1 MKKRRIAS
9 TRNMNKQEKR
19 RLQLNKRQGTNMNS
33 MNKKRMRASFARPA
47 GSRQVLSNDNTTVK
61 APLNK
66 RIIALILAIVIIAG
80 LIPAGLFIFK
90 PKAEETNKAMEPVV
104 MSVRVN
110 GVDTGKQAVVKAGEI
125 TPSNINLGDFQL
137 PEGVS
142 YVKAVVYDSET
153 GSETPIY
160 SVGQKNNTDYYSI
173 KQNSYTG
180 VAKNDND
187 TLILDYANKYIL
199 TFNGTESNKTFTV
212 PGEGTYT
219 TNATKDLD
227 NDVWFIYGGEDL
239 VIKEITPAQDRE
251 TSRVTFTSA
260 KSSGTERVKNSE
272 ATISSDMLTGDTNVT
287 VTFNEVTRYTI
298 QDARYM
304 SGSKYYSD
312 YYGLDNHGGTSQSL
326 ESRSKTN
333 SLTPKQPGETAE
345 FYVYSQ
351 KNTTNKEQ
359 WKLSMLSL
367 NGVDLK
373 FPADGASPGTSVDTP
388 FDNNRNVRVTYISD
402 TERFGESGNRT
413 AYKISLEN
421 VHENLEV
428 NYYFT
433 NIKERKLI
441 VKGLNGIAKTA
452 ASVENYILTG
462 DIYGKW
468 YTYTSNKQ
476 NVYDAFYD
484 RRTNYP
490 ADNLVLYTVKPGYNP
505 YAITTSMFNGTNG
518 QAIDI
523 RATDVTGLPEDVIE
537 SAGYGSTGNFNT
549 DWRHWGRNSGKLENN
564 EDSYGFPKKQ
574 ELVLTT
580 IAKDVTNTWY
590 AVALAQDT
598 SMNQQL
604 YLNAPMYP
612 YAFAFDLNSQDA
624 TLDGTYAEDGDY
636 LVDSNNPHYIDGNNT
651 YGYLPSKA
659 PTRRGYEFIGWVM
672 LDSEGNMLNELE
684 YTFQPSDRID
694 ITEETVGYASN
705 AVDNKSKNNSV
716 VQQIRFIAKWN
727 KLKAADTDVSIT
739 TKVQNGYSDGTKTYD
754 TIVNH
759 AFEQQIAGDTA
770 LLNDRSNVMG
780 DKHYVINS
788 ESEIVKTTNEDGTN
802 NDFVAIYDYNLLD
815 YTVKNTVLGYPK
827 TQRFDITVTLKKS
840 DDSPVGI
847 ALGQDLISAK
857 VNDEEQ
863 TVITP
868 EVDLTA
874 GTMTYTLNLLR
885 DQQVVF
891 ENVPYGWTYTVA
903 EDAKENDYTREISS
917 ENGTVEDDM
926 VVEVTNM
933 SDNSELHTT
942 KKITFNEETGK
953 YDLKLEA
960 WATGDKISKYDKE
973 PVPTDIA
980 LVIDQSGSMATT
992 DMNSRPV
999 KVKEGG
1005 QDKKS
1010 WTVSEA
1016 TSGEQYYV
1024 QVNGK
1029 YYPVYAGEGTIY
1041 ENIGRPKVYS
1051 LVGPGH
1057 NAFTVGINGCPT
1069 YYNIKTNYYHPDQNR
1084 VMRRVYTSST
1094 GGFVNFRCFQYYFN
1108 SDENEAR
1115 YAAENEKRGTI
1126 VYFFVG
1132 DSWDAYQL
1140 KDIDD
1145 FETWINN
1152 NAINFIGYRSGSYE
1166 TNGTIRRCTQNDGDS
1181 TQANWNWLGENDN
1194 VKADLYQIKDGVNY
1208 NHLYYINDQG
1218 NPVPFSSTANLESD
1232 VVYKDV
1238 LYKMEGESRTYALQ
1252 DAIKEFVEL
1261 VSDNAETNNV
1271 DHRISM
1277 IGFAGSQAPGISTE
1291 NGIWHSTPGGYN
1303 DYYDYVNTG
1312 LFVQGDF
1319 HNYKTIGSFSPVST
1333 GAEYINRH
1341 YYANNTSSYPYHKV
1355 AYNSMQLAPIKYN
1368 GTSWNYLGT
1377 TTTTTSQK
1385 YEAVYNNLSN
1395 QDYLNSL
1402 VSVSPKTGQ
1411 DVIDTN
1417 ALVNDT
1423 SNHKFVINTGS
1434 ENNINDY
1441 LDTAIT
1447 QFGSYGGTYT
1457 SYGMAMANRVLKLAK
1472 EQDTSGKRQRIIV
1485 VFSDG
1490 EPGANGYDTSIANE
1504 ALFDSNDSKSP
1515 SSIDAKVYTIGLY
1528 PGKPSNQAET
1538 FMRKLSSEYASVETS
1553 KVYSGEKDG
1562 VDSELDNTHT
1572 YYYRDPSEN
1581 KTYAVTAMKNGSPT
1595 IAWWSKIGNDT
1606 TGYTYRQYQPMT
1618 SSDETKTSL
1627 LGRKFQQTYN
1637 SNTDSYLFYRKN
1649 GDSYDPVF
1657 IADND
1662 YPTINTS
1669 ETYYVYI
1676 QSQYIEI
1683 NYENRWY
1690 DSNNRIRDPLHFAG
1704 DLEGSGN
1711 RWQFY
1716 DIDDSAGPLNGEPYY
1731 YPANDADALKAAF
1744 AQISDSMVKS
1754 TASLDGSNSMLRDV
1768 VTGKFANVSNDDV
1781 KVYTVEGT
1789 LINPATNEIKWA
1801 TKEDNPNEE
1810 ALVEA
1815 NYNKDVKA
1823 DPSNNEQSIIE
1834 VQGFDYSTEYIAQG
1848 HNDGKGKKLVVTI
1861 SNLEPEALG
1870 YELESN
1876 TNASGI
1882 IELTKDEDNNTVE
1895 NLLYPFEIP
1904 KVNRYQHN
1912 LKVEGVDTET
1922 NYGMKLKL
1930 TPKNEGGSVPESV
1943 TVHYRIAEKEE
1954 DASEMHH
1961 SYKPDAHTLTFN
1973 NGVAEWPSAA
1983 IAPSFSSIILEDL
1996 DDKFVVSAMV
2006 DEPDASN
2013 PFDYSLALDNKSN
2026 PPVFGTAYELNR
2038 EKTQTT
2044 QIDSKQ
2050 KMADVTIREITS
2062 KTHESTAS
2070 YADPDKPFTIQLTL
2084 KNGNDAVKGTFD
2096 GLTFDENGHAELVMK
2111 HEQQRTFSLPVGYTL
2126 DVDVKADDQ
2135 VDTYGTYVDTYAPNL
2150 TAKDDADT
2158 DSANAY
2164 TVNIASAG
2172 NQITVV
2178 NSIGEKAPPTGI
2190 LDGIQ
2195 HMNPFIWLAIALCMI
2210 AAAGFAIYDRRR
2222 RKFGTS

>member
-19 RLQLNKRQGTNMNS
+19 RLQLNKRQGININS
-33 MNKKRMRASFARPA
+33 MNKKRMRANFARPA

-110 GVDTGKQAVVKAGEI
+110 GVDTGKQAVVKAGVI

-304 SGSKYYSD
+304 SSSKYYSQ

-326 ESRSKTN
+326 EARSKTN
-333 SLTPKQPGETAE
+333 SLTSKNPGETAE

-402 TERFGESGNRT
+402 TETFGESGNRT

-441 VKGLNGIAKTA
+441 VKGLNGINKTA

-462 DIYGKW
+462 DLYGKW

-505 YAITTSMFNGTNG
+505 YAINTSMFNGTNG

-549 DWRHWGRNSGKLENN
+549 DWRHWGRNSGKLDNN
-564 EDSYGFPKKQ
+564 EDTYGFPKKQ

-580 IAKDVTNTWY
+580 IAKDVANTWY

-612 YAFAFDLNSQDA
+612 YAFAFDLDSQDA

-636 LVDSNNPHYIDGNNT
+636 LVDSNNPHFIDGNNT
-651 YGYLPSKA
+651 YGYLPSTA

-672 LDSEGNMLNELE
+672 LDSEGNMLNEQE

-694 ITEETVGYASN
+694 INEETVGYSSN
-705 AVDNKSKNNSV
+705 AVNNKSANNSV
-716 VQQIRFIAKWN
+716 VQQIRFVAKWTR
-727 KLKAADTDVSIT
+727 LKTADTTVSVT
-739 TKVQNGYSDGTKTYD
+739 TKVQNGVSDGTKTYT
-754 TIVNH
+754 TIVNG
-759 AFEQQIAGDTA
+759 ATEQQIAGDTA
-770 LLNDRSNVMG
+770 LLNDGSGVMG
-780 DKHYVINS
+780 DMHYVINS
-788 ESEIVKTTNEDGTN
+788 DSDIVLTTNESGTN
-802 NDFVAIYDYNLLD
+802 NDFLAIYDYNLLD
-815 YTVKNTVLGYPK
+815 FTVKNTVLGYPK
-827 TQRFDITVTLKKS
+827 TQRFEITVTLTKS
-840 DDSPVGI
+840 EDSPVSL
-847 ALGQDLISAK
+847 ALGQELISATL
-857 VNDEEQ
+857 NDEDQ
-863 TVITP
+863 TTFTP
-868 EVDLTA
+868 VVDSAA
-874 GTMTYTLNLLR
+874 GTLTYTLYMTR

-891 ENVPYGWTYTVA
+891 EDVPYGWTYTVA
-903 EDAKENDYTREISS
+903 EDAKENDYAREISS
-917 ENGTVEDDM
+917 ENGTIEKDM
-926 VVEVTNM
+926 EVEVTNM

-942 KKITFNEETGK
+942 KTISFNESTGK

-960 WATGDKISKYDKE
+960 WATGNKISKYDKE

-992 DMNSRPV
+992 DMNPTYTEV
-999 KVKEGG
+999 KSGNNNKT
-1005 QDKKS
+1005 S

-1016 TSGEQYYV
+1016 TSGKQYYV
-1024 QVNGK
+1024 KVNGK
-1029 YYPVYAGEGTIY
+1029 YYPVHAGEGTLY
-1041 ENIGRPKVYS
+1041 ENVGRPKVKT
-1051 LVGPGH
+1051 LVGSGH
-1057 NAFTVGINGCPT
+1057 NDFSLAVNGVPS
-1069 YYNIKTNYYHPDQNR
+1069 YINIKTNYYYPDSTGT
-1084 VMRRVYTSST
+1084 MRRVYTTSS
-1094 GGFVNFRCFQYYFN
+1094 GCAARFECVQYYFTSDTYEN
-1108 SDENEAR
+1108 SANYGQKDEYITSNW
-1115 YAAENEKRGTI
+1115 YAGTWNASRLRH
-1126 VYFFVG
+1126 YWG
-1132 DSWDAYQL
+1132 WGNDESWT
-1140 KDIDD
+1140 
-1145 FETWINN
+1145 TWYNN
-1152 NAINFIGYRSGSYE
+1152 NAINYIGPNHSIS
-1166 TNGTIRRCTQNDGDS
+1166 DS
-1181 TQANWNWLGENDN
+1181 VGNNIMVSWNWLGNNET
-1194 VKADLYQIKDGVNY
+1194 VAYDLYQIKNGTNY
-1208 NHLYYINDQG
+1208 NHLYYVNDQG
-1218 NPVPFSSTANLESD
+1218 NPVQFSSSANLESD
-1232 VVYKDV
+1232 VVYNSV
-1238 LYKMEGESRTYALQ
+1238 LYETTGESRVYALQ
-1252 DAIKEFVEL
+1252 DAVKQFVDL
-1261 VSDNAETNNV
+1261 VADNAATNQV

-1277 IGFAGSQAPGISTE
+1277 IGFAGNKTPALSTT
-1291 NGIWHSTPGGYN
+1291 NGVWHATPGGYN
-1303 DYYDYVNTG
+1303 NYYDYVNTG
-1312 LFVQGDF
+1312 VFLEGNFQ
-1319 HNYKTIGSFSPVST
+1319 NYQTITSFSQAST
-1333 GAEYINRH
+1333 AYINWH
-1341 YYANNTSSYPYHKV
+1341 YYVNNASY
-1355 AYNSMQLAPIKYN
+1355 AYNTISYGNNQLAPVLYN
-1368 GTSWNYLGT
+1368 GSAWKFLGT
-1377 TTTTTSQK
+1377 STTASGTKFEPTYTAISDQ
-1385 YEAVYNNLSN
+1385 
-1395 QDYLNSL
+1395 QYLNSL
-1402 VSVSPKTGQ
+1402 ASVSPSTNAEVTDNNGLAK
-1411 DVIDTN
+1411 DTN
-1417 ALVNDT
+1417 
-1423 SNHKFVINTGS
+1423 SGSFVINTGD
-1434 ENNINDY
+1434 NNGVNDY

-1457 SYGMAMANRVLKLAK
+1457 SYGMAMANRVLTLAK
-1472 EQDTSGKRQRIIV
+1472 AADTTNKRQRVIV
-1485 VFSDG
+1485 VFTDG
-1490 EPGANGYDTSIANE
+1490 EPGANGYDSAIANE
-1504 ALFDSNDSKSP
+1504 ALFDSNDSKDADSLN
-1515 SSIDAKVYTIGLY
+1515 AKVYTVGLY
-1528 PGKPSNQAET
+1528 PGNVSSTVES
-1538 FMRKLSSEYASVETS
+1538 FMKKLSSEYSNADTT
-1553 KVYSGEKDG
+1553 KVYSGAKDG
-1562 VDSELDNTHT
+1562 VASNLDNTKT
-1572 YYYRDPSEN
+1572 YYFKDPVEN
-1581 KTYAVTAMKNGSPT
+1581 KTFALSAMKNGTST
-1595 IAWWSKIGNDT
+1595 LGWWSKTGNDT
-1606 TGYTYRQYQPMT
+1606 SGYVYSKYEPM
-1618 SSDETKTSL
+1618 SASDEWDSDTPGYNYNIDTVAFYTSPSGSRTKKGAVYGS
-1627 LGRKFQQTYN
+1627 
-1637 SNTDSYLFYRKN
+1637 S
-1649 GDSYDPVF
+1649 
-1657 IADND
+1657 
-1662 YPTINTS
+1662 INTS
-1669 ETYYVYI
+1669 NTYYLYDGTEV
-1676 QSQYIEI
+1676 

-1690 DSNNRIRDPLHFAG
+1690 DSNNRIRDPLRYES
-1704 DLEGSGN
+1704 DTEGSEN
-1711 RWQFY
+1711 RYQFY
-1716 DIDDSAGPLNGEPYY
+1716 EMGSSNLSSDGETYY
-1731 YPANDADALKAAF
+1731 YAANDADALKEAF

-1754 TASLDGSNSMLRDV
+1754 TVALDGSNSVLRDV
-1768 VTGKFANVSNDDV
+1768 VTANFANVASGDV
-1781 KVYTVEGT
+1781 DVYTVPGT
-1789 LINPATNEIKWA
+1789 YNTSTDEIDW
-1801 TKEDNPNEE
+1801 KENNPNSFSG
-1810 ALVEA
+1810 
-1815 NYNKDVKA
+1815 NKSVSA
-1823 DPSNNEQSIIE
+1823 DPANSEQSLIE
-1834 VQGFDYSTEYIAQG
+1834 VDGFDYSTKYITPDHAG
-1848 HNDGKGKKLVVTI
+1848 EKIVVTI

-1882 IELTKDEDNNTVE
+1882 IEKTTDEDNNPVE
-1895 NLLYPFEIP
+1895 NLLYPFDIP

-1912 LKVEGVDTET
+1912 LKVEGADTTT
-1922 NYGMKLKL
+1922 NYGMKLVL
-1930 TPKNEGGSVPESV
+1930 TPKEEGGTIPSSL
-1943 TVHYRIAEKEE
+1943 TVYYRSTE
-1954 DASEMHH
+1954 DEDDAASMDHVYD
-1961 SYKPDAHTLTFN
+1961 SGAHTLTFT
-1973 NGVAEWPSAA
+1973 NGVATWPSNAQA
-1983 IAPSFSSIILEDL
+1983 GSFSSIILEDL
-1996 DDKFVVSAMV
+1996 DDKFVVSAIV
-2006 DEPDASN
+2006 DEPDASK

-2096 GLTFDENGHAELVMK
+2096 GLTFDENGNAELVMK

-2126 DVDVKADDQ
+2126 GVDVKAEDQ

-2150 TAKDDADT
+2150 TAMDDADT
-2158 DSANAY
+2158 DPANAY

-2190 LDGIQ
+2190 LAGIQ

-2210 AAAGFAIYDRRR
+2210 VAAGFAIYDRRR

>member
-19 RLQLNKRQGTNMNS
+19 RLQLNKRQGTNVNS

-304 SGSKYYSD
+304 SSSKYYSQ

-326 ESRSKTN
+326 EARSKTN
-333 SLTPKQPGETAE
+333 SLTSKNPGETAE

-402 TERFGESGNRT
+402 TETFGESGNRT

-441 VKGLNGIAKTA
+441 VKGLNGINKTA

-462 DIYGKW
+462 DLYGKW

-537 SAGYGSTGNFNT
+537 AAGYGSTGNFNT

-564 EDSYGFPKKQ
+564 EDTYGFPKKQ

-580 IAKDVTNTWY
+580 IAKDVANTWY

-612 YAFAFDLNSQDA
+612 YAFAFDLDSQDA

-636 LVDSNNPHYIDGNNT
+636 LVDSNNPHFIDGNNT
-651 YGYLPSKA
+651 YGYLPSTA

-672 LDSEGNMLNELE
+672 LDSEGNMLNEQE

-694 ITEETVGYASN
+694 INEETVSYASN
-705 AVDNKSKNNSV
+705 AVDNKSTNNSV

-739 TKVQNGYSDGTKTYD
+739 TKVQNGYSDGIKTYD

-759 AFEQQIAGDTA
+759 AVEQQIAGDTA

-827 TQRFDITVTLKKS
+827 TQRFEITVTLKKS
-840 DDSPVGI
+840 DDSPVDI
-847 ALGQDLISAK
+847 ALGQNLISAK

-863 TVITP
+863 TVLTP
-868 EVDLTA
+868 EVDTTA
-874 GTMTYTLNLLR
+874 GTLTYTLNLLR
-885 DQQVVF
+885 DQQVMF

-917 ENGTVEDDM
+917 ENGSVEKDM

-992 DMNSRPV
+992 DMNPTYTEV
-999 KVKEGG
+999 KSGNNNKT
-1005 QDKKS
+1005 S

-1016 TSGEQYYV
+1016 TSGKQYYV
-1024 QVNGK
+1024 KVNGK
-1029 YYPVYAGEGTIY
+1029 YYPVHAGEGTLY
-1041 ENIGRPKVYS
+1041 ENVGRLKTYQLIGS
-1051 LVGPGH
+1051 GH
-1057 NAFTVGINGCPT
+1057 NDFSLGLNGAPT
-1069 YYNIKTNYYHPDQNR
+1069 YFNIASNYYYPD
-1084 VMRRVYTSST
+1084 ST
-1094 GGFVNFRCFQYYFN
+1094 GKMRHVFSISAGGFGSFYTYQYIYN
-1108 SDENEAR
+1108 SDDVENYYLNPTTKTGLSGELRASDWNR
-1115 YAAENEKRGTI
+1115 RNEWRDQ
-1126 VYFFVG
+1126 VYWF
-1132 DSWDAYQL
+1132 
-1140 KDIDD
+1140 
-1145 FETWINN
+1145 
-1152 NAINFIGYRSGSYE
+1152 FIGFPWKTTRLGQNKEWDYLRQNNLFEWVGTHSSSDSSGD
-1166 TNGTIRRCTQNDGDS
+1166 NVRNDWS
-1181 TQANWNWLGENDN
+1181 WLGTNDTLDY
-1194 VKADLYQIKDGVNY
+1194 DLYQVKDGTNY
-1208 NHLYYINDQG
+1208 NHLYYVNDQG
-1218 NPVPFSSTANLESD
+1218 NHVQFSSSANLESD
-1232 VVYKDV
+1232 VVYNGV
-1238 LYKMEGESRTYALQ
+1238 LYETTGESRVYALQ
-1252 DAIKEFVEL
+1252 DAVKEFVEM
-1261 VSDNAETNNV
+1261 VADNAATNNV

-1277 IGFAGSQAPGISTE
+1277 IGFAGNKTPALSTT
-1291 NGIWHSTPGGYN
+1291 NGVWHASPDGYN
-1303 DYYDYVNTG
+1303 NYYDYVNTG
-1312 LFVQGDF
+1312 VFLEGNFQ
-1319 HNYKTIGSFSPVST
+1319 NYQTITSFSQAST
-1333 GAEYINRH
+1333 AYINWH
-1341 YYANNTSSYPYHKV
+1341 YYANNNDSY
-1355 AYNSMQLAPIKYN
+1355 AYNKISYGSNQLAPVLHNGSAWKFL
-1368 GTSWNYLGT
+1368 GTSTTASGT
-1377 TTTTTSQK
+1377 K
-1385 YEAVYNNLSN
+1385 YEPTYTPISD
-1395 QDYLNSL
+1395 QQYLNSL
-1402 VSVSPKTGQ
+1402 ASVSPSTNAEVTDDNGLAK
-1411 DVIDTN
+1411 DTN
-1417 ALVNDT
+1417 
-1423 SNHKFVINTGS
+1423 SGSFVINTGD
-1434 ENNINDY
+1434 NNGVNDY

-1457 SYGMAMANRVLKLAK
+1457 SYGMAMANRVLTLAK
-1472 EQDTSGKRQRIIV
+1472 AADTTNKRQRVIV
-1485 VFSDG
+1485 VFTDG
-1490 EPGANGYDTSIANE
+1490 EPGANGYDSAIANE
-1504 ALFDSNDSKSP
+1504 ALFDSNDSKDADSLN
-1515 SSIDAKVYTIGLY
+1515 AKVYTVGLY
-1528 PGKPSNQAET
+1528 PGNVSSTVES
-1538 FMRKLSSEYASVETS
+1538 FMKKLSSEYSNAETT
-1553 KVYSGEKDG
+1553 KVYSGAKDG
-1562 VDSELDNTHT
+1562 VASTLDNTKT
-1572 YYYRDPSEN
+1572 YYFKDPVEN
-1581 KTYAVTAMKNGSPT
+1581 KTFALSAMKNGTST
-1595 IAWWSKIGNDT
+1595 LGWWSKTGTDAS
-1606 TGYTYRQYQPMT
+1606 GYTYSKYEPMT
-1618 SSDETKTSL
+1618 ASDEWDSS
-1627 LGRKFQQTYN
+1627 GYN
-1637 SNTDSYLFYRKN
+1637 SNTGSYAFFSTESGSRRRSDVVY
-1649 GDSYDPVF
+1649 
-1657 IADND
+1657 ADD
-1662 YPTINTS
+1662 LVLTQ
-1669 ETYYVYI
+1669 TYYLNNGTPV
-1676 QSQYIEI
+1676 

-1690 DSNNRIRDPLHFAG
+1690 DSNNRIRDPLRYEG
-1704 DLEGSGN
+1704 DTEGAGN
-1711 RWQFY
+1711 RYQFY
-1716 DIDDSAGPLNGEPYY
+1716 EMGNSTESGDGETYY
-1731 YPANDADALKAAF
+1731 YAANNADALKEAF

-1768 VTGKFANVSNDDV
+1768 VTGKFANVSNNDV

-1789 LINPATNEIKWA
+1789 LVNPATNEIKWA
-1801 TKEDNPNEE
+1801 TKENNPSEE

-1815 NYNKDVKA
+1815 NYNKDVKV

-1876 TNASGI
+1876 TNDSGI

-1904 KVNRYQHN
+1904 KINRYQHN

-1930 TPKNEGGSVPESV
+1930 TPKNDGGSVPESV

-1954 DASEMHH
+1954 DALEMHH
-1961 SYKPDAHTLTFN
+1961 IYNPDSHTLTFN
-1973 NGVAEWPSAA
+1973 NGVATWPSDAS
-1983 IAPSFSSIILEDL
+1983 APSFSSIILEDL
-1996 DDKFVVSAMV
+1996 DDKYVISAIV
-2006 DEPDASN
+2006 DEPDASK
-2013 PFDYSLALDNKSN
+2013 PFDYSLALDNKSS

-2084 KNGNDAVKGTFD
+2084 KNGNDAVEGTFD

-2210 AAAGFAIYDRRR
+2210 AATGFAVYDRRR
-2222 RKFGTS
+2222 RKREEL